1 LRKPWVYQVGRREQ
15 DGFQHIRR
23 SASLYSYIFLSPLFN
38 HLQDFNHVI
47 LPNKPGAFK
56 YWQTSLLPS
65 TRRCAS
71 PLAAQE
77 TRSDCFSKDYIVIF
91 ISPRLKVF
99 GRFRKTREMSREE
112 SQSCDH
118 ICNNP
123 VEIFAFLTA
132 GLRDINPIVLGSIDD
147 ISQRQHT
154 CLICSMVYSM
164 VSKSSAS
171 TKAHTPP
178 FASETKRLPLPS
190 PEIQSWAIA
199 SSFLIHGSSFQ
210 KHGYISVLRASKPHL
225 GYQSVVYA
233 SSRNSKDTRDS
244 AQIPIEHIHAC
255 IRECDS
261 NHCDERDIHQAG
273 TRHLNRSALRHYKV
287 FG

>member
-1 LRKPWVYQVGRREQ
+1 MR
-15 DGFQHIRR
+15 F
-23 SASLYSYIFLSPLFN
+23 
-38 HLQDFNHVI
+38 
-47 LPNKPGAFK
+47 
-56 YWQTSLLPS
+56 TSG
-65 TRRCAS
+65 
-71 PLAAQE
+71 QE

-99 GRFRKTREMSREE
+99 GRFRKTREMIREE

-132 GLRDINPIVLGSIDD
+132 GLRDMNPIVLGSIDD

-154 CLICSMVYSM
+154 CLTCSTVC
-164 VSKSSAS
+164 AS

-178 FASETKRLPLPS
+178 FASETKCLPLPS

-210 KHGYISVLRASKPHL
+210 KHGYISVLRTSKPQL

-244 AQIPIEHIHAC
+244 AQIHIEHIHAC

-261 NHCDERDIHQAG
+261 NHCNERDIHQAG
-273 TRHLNRSALRHYKV
+273 MRHLDPISIMSLQGVRLKFAQTVLHGLV
-287 FG
+287 PCLG